1 MSGAAGAAGAGDA
14 GDAAG
19 AGGGQSAPVPSGRR
33 RRLTIRARLTLTYA
47 GLVTGC
53 GAVLIAVVWVF
64 MRFVPYYAVIA
75 SGAALASATPTPG
88 SDGARTP
95 NDPGSA
101 AGATDSGAATAAHSA
116 FAVTSAADFLHIL
129 LVVSVVALCVLAV
142 VGGLVG
148 WVIAGRVIAPLA
160 AINRAATIAA
170 TGSLDHRVG
179 LQGPRDEIRD
189 LSDTF
194 DTMLA
199 ALQRSFDAHRRFAA
213 NASHELRTPLAT
225 TQTMI
230 DVTLADPDANATAL
244 RELATRIR
252 MVNGANIQTVD
263 ALLDLA
269 NIDGRGLALA
279 TTGLARVPL
288 AAIATDAADRMRAE
302 AAERGVTIALHPE
315 PAEVGSETDRTTS
328 DGATAATRTTPHPIE
343 THGDPVLLR
352 QAAINL
358 VQNAVRHNVRGGT
371 VDISITR
378 GDDIVV
384 LVVSNTGSGVPPA
397 IVDSLR
403 EPFVRGAG
411 RVGTGA
417 GRGHG
422 LGLAIA
428 TSIADAHHGSLHIA
442 ANERG
447 GLTVRLSL
455 PAAQE

>member
-1 MSGAAGAAGAGDA
+1 MS
-14 GDAAG
+14 
-19 AGGGQSAPVPSGRR
+19 VRR

-88 SDGARTP
+88 SGGAGDLS
-95 NDPGSA
+95 DPSSG
-101 AGATDSGAATAAHSA
+101 AGATDSGSAAAAHSA
-116 FAVTSAADFLHIL
+116 FAVTSAADFLDLL
-129 LVVSVVALCVLAV
+129 LVVSVVALGVLAV
-142 VGGLVG
+142 IGGLVG

-230 DVTLADPDANATAL
+230 DVTLADPDADAATL
-244 RELATRIR
+244 RDLASRIR
-252 MVNGANIQTVD
+252 LVNGANIQTVD

-269 NIDGRGLALA
+269 NIDGRGLGPSTA
-279 TTGLARVPL
+279 GLDRVRL
-288 AAIATDAADRMRAE
+288 RAVGADAIDRMRAE
-302 AAERGVTIALHPE
+302 AAERDVTIALHPE
-315 PAEVGSETDRTTS
+315 LDAA
-328 DGATAATRTTPHPIE
+328 GASAL
-343 THGDPVLLR
+343 GDPVLLR
-352 QAAINL
+352 QAVINL

-371 VDISITR
+371 VDVSVAR
-378 GDDIVV
+378 ADDLAV
-384 LVVSNTGSGVPPA
+384 LIVSNTGAGVPPA

-411 RVGTGA
+411 RIGTGS

-447 GLTVRLSL
+447 GLTVRLTV
-455 PAAQE
+455 PAADPPHQSSPDLCTP